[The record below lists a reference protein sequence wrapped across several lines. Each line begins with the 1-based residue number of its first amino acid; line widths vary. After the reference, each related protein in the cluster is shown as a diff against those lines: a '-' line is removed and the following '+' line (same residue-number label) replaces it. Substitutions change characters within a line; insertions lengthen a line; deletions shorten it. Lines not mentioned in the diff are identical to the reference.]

1 MASAFRAL
9 GDVLG
14 QLSRV
19 VAQVDAARYVARG
32 PAGAPGSI
40 GAHVR
45 HCLDHVAALE
55 RAFADG
61 VVDYDARRRGTAIE
75 HDRRAALGALDA
87 ACRRLDLYDDSRG
100 ATRVTVRTEVDADGS
115 CVFAESTIGREL
127 AFVLSHT
134 IHHCATIN
142 VLLSRLGQSG
152 PPRFGFAPSTPVE
165 EAELPCALSA

>member
-9 GDVLG
+9 ADVLG

-19 VAQVDAARYVARG
+19 VGQVDAARYVARG

-40 GAHVR
+40 GGHVR
-45 HCLDHVAALE
+45 HCLDHVVALE

-61 VVDYDARRRGTAIE
+61 VVDYDARRRGTVIE
-75 HDRRAALGALDA
+75 HDRRAALAALEA
-87 ACRRLDLYDDSRG
+87 ARRRLYLYDECRRAS
-100 ATRVTVRTEVDADGS
+100 RVTVRTQVGADGS
-115 CVFAESTIGREL
+115 CVLADSTIGREL

-134 IHHCATIN
+134 IHHCATLN

-152 PPRFGFAPSTPVE
+152 PPRFGIAPSTPVE
-165 EAELPCALSA
+165 EAELACARSA